1 MLATDLLIITRIQIA
16 VFLGNSAVA
25 DGMRTKEVMLRVMKG
40 GFAPVL
46 GVTWVTSPTII
57 IFAQTFFPREMRDFC
72 SIQLPSKALSL
83 TFSPSGVV

>member
-1 MLATDLLIITRIQIA
+1 MLTTDLLVIAPIQIT
-16 VFLGNSAVA
+16 VFLGNRAVA

-57 IFAQTFFPREMRDFC
+57 IFAQTFFPREMRDF
-72 SIQLPSKALSL
+72 
-83 TFSPSGVV
+83 